1 MILGQLLLALAMVV
15 LAHVFGV
22 ALWQGFAVYVD
33 LFLLLALYFSL
44 GRSPNQSAGAGTVV
58 GLTHDALSGGLF
70 GLHGFADTLV
80 AWVAARFQHRVVI
93 RQPLSVALF
102 FALGAGLQMVVT
114 ALLQVVLVA
123 GGEIP
128 GVQILWLRMLA
139 AAVLGSVA
147 FIASHRLRAAEQR
160 WRDQRKRRLG
170 FDTPSQ
176 ERWQER
182 WQERRK

>member
-22 ALWQGFAVYVD
+22 ALWQGFAVTVD
-33 LFLLLALYFSL
+33 LFLLLTLYFSL
-44 GRSPNQSAGAGTVV
+44 GRSPNQSAGAGTVI
-58 GLTHDALSGGLF
+58 GLAHDALSGGLF

-102 FALGAGLQMVVT
+102 FALGSALQMVLL
-114 ALLQVVLVA
+114 ALLQVLMVA

-128 GVQILWLRMLA
+128 GLRVLALRMLSSA
-139 AAVLGSVA
+139 LLGSAVYLT
-147 FIASHRLRAAEQR
+147 SHRLRAAEQR

-170 FDTPSQ
+170 FDTPSR
-176 ERWQER
+176 ENWRETW
-182 WQERRK
+182 K